1 MNFSTKNYGFNVQ
14 IIPTYGIALGFLY
27 YNPNLEPDN
36 STVLDEDYYDQVTL
50 LFLIFGLHITW
61 WRL

>member
-1 MNFSTKNYGFNVQ
+1 MEFSTKNYGFNIQ

-36 STVLDEDYYDQVTL
+36 SIVLDEDYYDQLTL
-50 LFLIFGLHITW
+50 LFIIFGLHITW